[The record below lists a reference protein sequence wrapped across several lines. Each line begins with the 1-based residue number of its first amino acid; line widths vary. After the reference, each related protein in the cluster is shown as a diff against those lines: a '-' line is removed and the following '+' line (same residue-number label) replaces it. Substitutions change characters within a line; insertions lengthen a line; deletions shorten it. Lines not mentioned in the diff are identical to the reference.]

1 MYIYTHPYIYRVSQK
16 KWDLAFAF
24 ITQAKIGPC
33 KCLICQ
39 IKGLD
44 EPDRAVL
51 VSFKNFYLLMRYFEK
66 TGQK

>member
-1 MYIYTHPYIYRVSQK
+1 MVVAKLIVYIQGESK

-33 KCLICQ
+33 ERLICQ